1 MYIYTYMLIYI
12 YTYIHTYIHT
22 YICIYIHIHIYIYI
36 YIHTFSYKCRHI
48 CDTHMYIYIYI
59 YKIDEQPSKAPMSSP
74 ANPFGYTEPSC
85 SSANP
90 DFAWPPPLCCFG
102 NSRGYQGLEFE
113 LWCEA
118 FTGPAVSGEFDHN
131 VRQVPGNF

>member
-1 MYIYTYMLIYI
+1 MYTYVHLYIYAYI
-12 YTYIHTYIHT
+12 HIYIHTYIHM
-22 YICIYIHIHIYIYI
+22 YIHTYTYIYI
-36 YIHTFSYKCRHI
+36 YIRFPISVDTFVIRI
-48 CDTHMYIYIYI
+48 CIYI

-90 DFAWPPPLCCFG
+90 DFAWPPPLCCCG
-102 NSRGYQGLEFE
+102 NSRGDQGLEFE

>member
-1 MYIYTYMLIYI
+1 MYTYVHLYIYAYI
-12 YTYIHTYIHT
+12 HIYIHTYIHM
-22 YICIYIHIHIYIYI
+22 YIHTYTYIYI
-36 YIHTFSYKCRHI
+36 YIRFPISVDTFVIRI
-48 CDTHMYIYIYI
+48 CIYIYI